1 MILVTGGAGFIGLN
15 FIREWLSL
23 YDEPVINIDDL
34 RYSANANLLPASPN
48 HIFIKEDIVLP
59 NIQNILI
66 KYQPRALIH
75 FAAESHVDKSIENP
89 WLFMKTNI
97 EGTLNLLSCVKNYLP
112 NCVFLHV
119 STDEVY
125 GSLKLSDPPFTEQ
138 SPYAPNS
145 PYSASKA
152 ASDHLV
158 RSFYKTYGMKT
169 LITHCSNNYGRFQ
182 YPEKLIPLVITN
194 ALAGKDL
201 PIYGDGKNIR
211 DWIHVSDHCAALRLI
226 LEKGQYGE
234 IYNIG
239 ADCEVSNIELV
250 LKICEFL
257 DEMAS
262 KSNSYKNQIRFVTDR
277 LGHDFR
283 YSIDSTKVQ
292 KLGWQSKIP
301 LNHGLQE
308 LIRSYI

>member
-257 DEMAS
+257 DEIAS
-262 KSNSYKNQIRFVTDR
+262 KSNSYKNQIRFVKDR

-301 LNHGLQE
+301 LNQGLQE